1 MNFKSSYSLEKRKEL
16 SNKIFTKYKDK
27 IPIIIQSK
35 NIKCK
40 KIKFLIHKHDEFSF
54 FFLILR
60 KFIEIQPDDA
70 LFTFINDTIPVN
82 SESIGSIYKKY
93 KDEDGFLYVNISL
106 ESTFGFSKFKWDYIN
121 TKY

>member
-1 MNFKSSYSLEKRKEL
+1 MNFKSSFSLEKRKEL

-40 KIKFLIHKHDEFSF
+40 KIKFLVHKHDDFSF
-54 FFLILR
+54 FLLILR

-82 SESIGSIYKKY
+82 SESVGSIYKKF

-106 ESTFGFSKFKWDYIN
+106 ESTFGFSKFK
-121 TKY
+121 